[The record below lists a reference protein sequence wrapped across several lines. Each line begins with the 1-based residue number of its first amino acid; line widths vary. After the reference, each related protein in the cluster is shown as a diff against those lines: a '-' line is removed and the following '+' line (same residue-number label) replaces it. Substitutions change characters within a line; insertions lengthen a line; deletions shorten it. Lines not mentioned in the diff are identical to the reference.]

1 MLSIP
6 TPKLHSTGVT
16 RSLVKVTEGLL
27 LPTPTTSRKI
37 FPRVETE
44 WGWIQANFASHN
56 YSRKVWSIRQTDTQ
70 TLEKSNYLLPSKA
83 TQKQKVSLL
92 EHSCWSTLERK
103 WQRLSQAICF
113 PGKKAQRTRT
123 MKSWAPSPSS
133 RSLKQRTEMSPL
145 QATGCSVLA
154 WPCPSPWAS
163 PAPSSRSLLPS
174 EMQRWWSH
182 ARQLRGYGHLRPAP
196 ECTSMC
202 VCVWGGGVRSYY
214 FQVKLPWI
222 CKKEIP
228 QSSHHGTFHKSN

>member
-16 RSLVKVTEGLL
+16 RSLVKVTDGLL

-133 RSLKQRTEMSPL
+133 RSLKQRTEMSLL
-145 QATGCSVLA
+145 QATWAAQCWPGPALPLEPAQPLPHGHCFRQRCSA
-154 WPCPSPWAS
+154 DGHMPGN
-163 PAPSSRSLLPS
+163 S
-174 EMQRWWSH
+174 EDMGIYVQPLS
-182 ARQLRGYGHLRPAP
+182 AQV
-196 ECTSMC
+196 C
-202 VCVWGGGVRSYY
+202 VCVGGGGSQELL
-214 FQVKLPWI
+214 F
-222 CKKEIP
+222 
-228 QSSHHGTFHKSN
+228 SG